1 MAEPPKDTP
10 PSPRGNSLLRG
21 VSFESLEAYARLKN
35 NEYFSTVEYN
45 KWDKKIAG
53 AETFCDRFG
62 SWNKALRIIGI
73 EGGRE
78 RKYKPE
84 ELVENLENIWKEL
97 KFPPGKR
104 RLAKYGK
111 KISEQPYN
119 RIWGSVQSACEQIA
133 LFHDGKITKEQLLL
147 KSGAK
152 NDRKTIPLN
161 IRWAVLKRD
170 NYACRKCGRSPGKDK
185 TTELEIDHIIPVA
198 KHGANDENN
207 LQTLCRECNQGKK
220 DRI

>member
-1 MAEPPKDTP
+1 MTKDDFKFDI
-10 PSPRGNSLLRG
+10 NAKKVHKLDKDLI
-21 VSFESLEAYARLKN
+21 ESLEVYAKLKN
-35 NEYFSTVEYN
+35 YEYFPTTEYD
-45 KWDKKIAG
+45 KWNEKIATSI
-53 AETFCDRFG
+53 TFTKRFG

-73 EGGRE
+73 EGGHE
-78 RKYKPE
+78 RKYTHE
-84 ELVENLENIWKEL
+84 ELIENLENIWKEI

-104 RLAKYGK
+104 QLAKYGK

-119 RIWGSVQSACEQIA
+119 RIWGSVKSACEQIA

-147 KSGAK
+147 KSNIK

-161 IRWAVLKRD
+161 VRWAVLKRD
-170 NYACRKCGRSPGKDK
+170 NYTCMKCGRSPGKDK
-185 TTELEIDHIIPVA
+185 TTELEIDHIISVA
-198 KHGANDENN
+198 KNGTNDVGN